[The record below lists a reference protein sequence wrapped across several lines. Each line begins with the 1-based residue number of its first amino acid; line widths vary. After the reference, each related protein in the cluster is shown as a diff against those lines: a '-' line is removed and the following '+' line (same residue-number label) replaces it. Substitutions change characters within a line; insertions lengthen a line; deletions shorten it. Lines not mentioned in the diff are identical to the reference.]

1 MKTKLAFY
9 YKSLKK
15 DWLCKL
21 LNMAR
26 YHIPYP
32 KKDTLAYTR
41 ITAIAKQ
48 TGFSQSWLSMF
59 YAGKG
64 IQSSGKVLD
73 SGYSKRKKKSIAPTR
88 NHKSVKIQKEIIDFA
103 VNPETLL

>member
-1 MKTKLAFY
+1 M
-9 YKSLKK
+9 
-15 DWLCKL
+15 
-21 LNMAR
+21 
-26 YHIPYP
+26 
-32 KKDTLAYTR
+32 
-41 ITAIAKQ
+41 
-48 TGFSQSWLSMF
+48 SMF

-103 VNPETLL
+103 VNPDTLL